1 MGRKEGP
8 TRRLRIMVHDF
19 AGHPFQV
26 QLSRALA
33 NRGHE
38 VCHAYCASLTTT
50 PTGALSIM
58 EGDPKSLT
66 IKPLSLGEALEKY
79 RFPKRWRQENEYGDI
94 LRDAIAGF
102 RPDVVLSGNTP
113 LDAQKK
119 ALKASRRRG
128 IGFVHWA
135 QDLIGLATHRLLNHK
150 WHGAGALVGEHYLR
164 MERSILRR
172 SDAVVVI
179 SEDFVP
185 TLAEWG
191 VDAAAIEVIENWAPL
206 DEVPLLE
213 RDNPWSLE
221 NDLSEGFRFVYTGTL
236 GLKHNP
242 DLLLQLALSR
252 PDASVVVVSQGR
264 GADWLLD
271 RKAEMIV
278 PNLRILGFQP
288 FDRMGE
294 VLSSADVLVAVLEPD
309 ADVFS
314 VPSKVLTY
322 LCAAR
327 PVLLAVP
334 AGNLAARIVERNGC
348 GIVVAPT
355 DTDAFLDAASRLL
368 RDADARDRM
377 GTAARAYAERTFE
390 IERITSRFER
400 VLESALT

>member
-1 MGRKEGP
+1 
-8 TRRLRIMVHDF
+8 MVHDF

-33 NRGHE
+33 SRGHA

-50 PTGALSIM
+50 PTGALSLHPD
-58 EGDPKSLT
+58 DPPSLV
-66 IKPLSLGEALEKY
+66 IQPLSLGESLEKY
-79 RFPKRWRQENEYGDI
+79 QFVTRWRQENAYGDI
-94 LRDAIAGF
+94 LQDAISEF
-102 RPDVVLSGNTP
+102 RPDVLLSGNTP

-119 ALKASRRRG
+119 ALRISRRKG

-135 QDLIGLATHRLLNHK
+135 QDLIGLATHRLLNHR
-150 WHGAGALVGEHYLR
+150 WHGAGSLVGEHYLR
-164 MERSILRR
+164 LERSILRR

-185 TLAEWG
+185 TLTEWG
-191 VDAAAIEVIENWAPL
+191 IDEQAIEVIENWAPL
-206 DEVPLLE
+206 DEVPSQI
-213 RDNPWSLE
+213 RDNAWATE
-221 NDLSEGFRFVYTGTL
+221 NDLPDGFRFVYTGTL

-252 PDASVVVVSQGR
+252 PDASVVVVSQGK
-264 GADWLLD
+264 GADWLAD
-271 RKAEMIV
+271 RKAEMMV
-278 PNLRILGFQP
+278 PNLLILGFQP
-288 FDRMGE
+288 FDRLGE
-294 VLSSADVLVAVLEPD
+294 VLSAADVLVAVLEPE

-322 LCAAR
+322 LCAAK

-348 GIVVAPT
+348 GIVVPPT

-368 RDADARDRM
+368 ADAAARDRM
-377 GTAARAYAERTFE
+377 GAAARAYAETTFD

-400 VLESALT
+400 VFGSALK